1 MTFLRKNI
9 FYIIALA
16 FVAVLYL
23 FPSVKLKIKDLFFP
37 VAAIENA
44 VTLQDE
50 DYDVQLKGLNV
61 PSTNLKNL
69 KGDKLVFLNFWGT
82 WCPPCREEWPTI
94 EKLYQ
99 SRKGEV
105 DFVLIA
111 MQDKEEDVLNF
122 MKDKGYTAPVYIAQS
137 PVSKNIL
144 PKAFPT
150 TFLLDKNGRI
160 LLKED
165 ASKDWNSK
173 SVHEF
178 IDSFTK

>member
-1 MTFLRKNI
+1 MTFIKKNI
-9 FYIIALA
+9 FSIIAIA

-44 VTLQDE
+44 VTLQDS
-50 DYDVQLKGLNV
+50 DYDLQLKGINV
-61 PSTNLKNL
+61 ASTNLKNL

-99 SRKGEV
+99 ARKDKI

-111 MQDKEEDVLNF
+111 MQDEEEKVVKF
-122 MKDKGYTAPVYIAQS
+122 MKENNYTAPVYIAQS
-137 PVSKNIL
+137 PISKNIL

-150 TFLLDKNGRI
+150 TFLLTKDGRI

-165 ASKDWNSK
+165 SSKDWNSK
-173 SVHEF
+173 SVNDF
-178 IDSFTK
+178 IDNVTK